1 MLENMTI
8 LVAGG
13 SGFIGSHLVEA
24 LAAIGNNRI
33 ISLDTYFTGS
43 RDNHVDGVEYIE
55 GHTKNIAELCPD
67 VPDLVFHLGE
77 YSRVEQSFQDMA
89 IVWDLNKAGTFGVVE
104 YCRQHGSK
112 LVYAGSSTK
121 FADGGLGRD
130 QSPYAWT
137 KATNTELVIN
147 YGQWFGLQFAIT
159 YFYNVYGPREITAG
173 EYATVLGIFRSQFEA
188 GEPLTVVAPG
198 TQRRNFTHVR
208 DIVRG
213 LILVGEHGNGDEY
226 GLGADPSYSVLD
238 VVKLFGG
245 PTRMLPERRGNRM
258 DAALDADKAKLLGWK
273 TEHCVE
279 DYIAEIVKSRT

>member
-226 GLGADPSYSVLD
+226 GLGADSSYSVLD

-258 DAALDADKAKLLGWK
+258 DAALDADKAKRLGWK